1 MKSLNI
7 KKTGASLLML
17 AIVAGCSSNTPV
29 SSVKAPVTK
38 VDTVKVSPVK
48 TIDLGAKNGGT
59 VKLKLNFGE
68 RPSFGIKQKY
78 PVNTSGLPLVGF
90 YTYVN
95 LFRIPHGM
103 TPPPP
108 KQRFDAPDP
117 VDIHNSAHAGTV
129 FRYWSGAQIDAT
141 NDLTFS
147 GLQAGFDYYI
157 TARLYSPA
165 AQINNDY
172 LYGDTDGTGYIG
184 SDPLHDESHEFLDAT
199 TISNVRT
206 PLLPAEPGYPGM
218 KPADLNYLGLNST
231 DWIAIYPNP
240 SVGWWGCAQINVP
253 PQGPG
258 FDSFT
263 VAPYGIS
270 ANHCPG
276 YTGGY
281 YGVEGNVIG
290 DPPSNRGYLFQL
302 WRNVVGVGNLGI
314 SGATGKGMANND
326 SAIGGGTAP
335 GYTGYTGAGCPTGT
349 CEEFI
354 HIDNNGLTTIV
365 HDDNPAAPGT
375 PDSLWDVKVNL
386 MHSLGA
392 VVQNPGNIAVYPGTP
407 DQGPNVVVG
416 H

>member
-95 LFRIPHGM
+95 LYRTPHG
-103 TPPPP
+103 TPPPAP
-108 KQRFDAPDP
+108 KDRFDAPDP
-117 VDIHNSAHAGTV
+117 VDIHNSTHSGTV
-129 FRYWSGAQIDAT
+129 FRYYSGAQIDAT

-147 GLQAGFDYYI
+147 GLQGGFDYYI
-157 TARLYSPA
+157 SARIYSPA
-165 AQINNDY
+165 AQIDTDY
-172 LYGDTDGTGYIG
+172 LYGDTDGFGYDG
-184 SDPLHDESHEFLDAT
+184 TVNHNDANEFLDAT
-199 TISNVRT
+199 IISNVRT
-206 PLLPAEPGYPGM
+206 PLLPAEPGYPGL
-218 KPADLNYLGLNST
+218 KPVDLNYLGLNST
-231 DWIAIYPNP
+231 DWIAINPNP
-240 SVGWWGCAQINVP
+240 GVGWWGCAQINVP
-253 PQGPG
+253 PHPPG

-263 VAPYGIS
+263 VAPYGIGVY
-270 ANHCPG
+270 HCPG
-276 YTGGY
+276 YTQSY
-281 YGVEGNVIG
+281 YGVEGNRIG
-290 DPPSNRGYLFQL
+290 DPSNNTNYFYKL
-302 WRNVVGVGNLGI
+302 WRNVVGVGNIGT
-314 SGATGKGMANND
+314 GATGNKGMASND

-335 GYTGYTGAGCPTGT
+335 GYTGFTGPGCTSGT

-365 HDDNPAAPGT
+365 HDDNPAAPG
-375 PDSLWDVKVNL
+375 PDGLWDVKVNL

-407 DQGPNVVVG
+407 DQATGVVPG